1 MGDPARPPSRM
12 ATSLG
17 DCLAALF
24 AAYGTMVAIRHRYE
38 TGKGQVVDSALYE
51 ACFRITDWMTAL
63 YSLTGNIK
71 QRPGSRSTNPP
82 NNQYLTKDG
91 KYVNIICNAD
101 RIVHRLYKAMGR
113 EDLIADERYAT
124 TKKRH
129 ENNELVNGTVAEW
142 AKQYTMKEL
151 VEILERADVP
161 VGPINNIQDIFE
173 TPHFWEREAITT
185 VQHPKLGEVKV
196 RGVVPKLS
204 LTPGK
209 VKWPGGDMG
218 QHNEEV
224 YCGILGLSKDK
235 LAALKAEGVV

>member
-1 MGDPARPPSRM
+1 M
-12 ATSLG
+12 
-17 DCLAALF
+17 
-24 AAYGTMVAIRHRYE
+24 
-38 TGKGQVVDSALYE
+38 
-51 ACFRITDWMTAL
+51 
-63 YSLTGNIK
+63 
-71 QRPGSRSTNPP
+71 
-82 NNQYLTKDG
+82 
-91 KYVNIICNAD
+91 
-101 RIVHRLYKAMGR
+101 
-113 EDLIADERYAT
+113 
-124 TKKRH
+124 
-129 ENNELVNGTVAEW
+129 NGTVAEW

-151 VEILERADVP
+151 VDILERADVP